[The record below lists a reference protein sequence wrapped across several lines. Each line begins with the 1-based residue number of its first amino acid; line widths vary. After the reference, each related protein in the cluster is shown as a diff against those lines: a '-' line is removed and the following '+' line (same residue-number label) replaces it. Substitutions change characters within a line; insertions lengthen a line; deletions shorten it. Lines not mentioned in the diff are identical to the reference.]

1 MRAIFSWISLQPVV
15 LIIGMLM
22 KKQFGGNTV
31 ATPPAPDAASTPAK
45 PVGTQQQQLQPRQRA
60 LGTAAVPTRLVASE
74 P

>member
-1 MRAIFSWISLQPVV
+1 MRAIFSLISLQPAV
-15 LIIGMLM
+15 LINGML
-22 KKQFGGNTV
+22 KKQFGGSTV